1 MDRRQICRWDH
12 IPTYSPLPFQ
22 GGHVYKRL
30 HFSLGY
36 LDIQQHLHLLIP
48 QCNDE
53 NKASGH
59 LHSISR
65 VFEKL
70 I

>member
-1 MDRRQICRWDH
+1 MDRRQICRWDD
-12 IPTYSPLPFQ
+12 ILVSPLPFQ

-30 HFSLGY
+30 HFSLGSM
-36 LDIQQHLHLLIP
+36 DIQQHLHLLIT

-59 LHSISR
+59 L
-65 VFEKL
+65 
-70 I
+70 